1 MALPFYFL
9 GQKSKYDSALVLI
22 PTSNQLET
30 LVDSC
35 FKPHKRG
42 YFPTTFTAA
51 SSSKTP
57 MSFAWNIE

>member
-9 GQKSKYDSALVLI
+9 GQNLSMILLLSSYQHLD
-22 PTSNQLET
+22 QLET